1 MAGARVLRY
10 LGDVRVMKPIF
21 PFLSIDNGEFLV
33 LHLLK
38 VRYLTY
44 DSAPSEDGRH
54 PLAAILLTMDH
65 LAAAF
70 TR

>member
-1 MAGARVLRY
+1 MVGARVLRY
-10 LGDVRVMKPIF
+10 LGDVRVMKSIF
-21 PFLSIDNGEFLV
+21 PSLSIAIGDFLV
-33 LHLLK
+33 LHLEL
-38 VRYLTY
+38 RYLTC

-54 PLAAILLTMDH
+54 PLVAILLTMDH